1 MKVLFATTNQ
11 NKISRIRKLF
21 KGTDLDLVS
30 LNDLDYEIKEPEEIG
45 KNGLENSII
54 KAEYYY
60 KNLKIKMPVLA
71 QDDTIF
77 LSEVIEEDNP
87 KKDIKLPVIKKFG
100 EFTDEN
106 AYIHYSD
113 LVTKY
118 NKEYLDIKFI
128 YGHAICSGEVL
139 EGSES
144 SISGRLYSEINS
156 IRTPGYF
163 LSDMFKLNINGF
175 WKYYSNLNE
184 EELIEQDND
193 IKRSIAGLLNKYN

>member
-1 MKVLFATTNQ
+1 MKILFATTNK
-11 NKISRIRKLF
+11 NKISRIKKLF
-21 KGTDLDLVS
+21 KDSDLNLIS
-30 LNDLDYEIKEPEEIG
+30 LNDLDYEIQEPEETG

-60 KNLKIKMPVLA
+60 KSLKVKIPVLA

-77 LSEVIEEDNP
+77 LSEVSEEDNP
-87 KKDIKLPVIKKFG
+87 KKDIKLPVIKKFS

-106 AYIHYSD
+106 AYIYYSD
-113 LVTKY
+113 LIKKY

-128 YGHAICSGEVL
+128 YGHAICNGNIL

-184 EELIEQDND
+184 EELIEQDIN
-193 IKRSIAGLLNKYN
+193 IKKSVSGLLNI